1 VIDKKSAALGAAAT
15 VLAAL
20 VVFTAYSFV
29 SGGRSDDE
37 APSSPHAQTAGAS
50 AGKAP
55 TVVSAS
61 VGTQTIELSS
71 HEFPKFK
78 VEPVRDL
85 VFQIH
90 REAVGNIDFNQEM
103 LVQVFTPFQ
112 GRIISLYARAGDDVP
127 KGATLFT
134 IDSPDLLDAE
144 SKLIAAAGA
153 LNVTTRV
160 LARAKQLFEIQGVS
174 QKDLDQA
181 TADQHAAEGALRAAR
196 NAVRIFGKSD
206 ADMDRIVAERR
217 VDSILEVHSPIS
229 GRITARNAAPG
240 LLVQPGNQP
249 APFVIADIST
259 MWMVASVPE
268 TDFPFL
274 ARGQELDV
282 SVSAYPGRVF
292 RGKVVRIGAAVDPNT
307 RRLDVR
313 SQVRDPRHELR
324 PGMFATFVIRTGRTE
339 RSLAVPV
346 ASVVREGDG
355 TMSVWVN
362 TDDNRLAKRTV
373 TIGLQQEGLQ
383 QILEGLRPGEKV
395 ATTGALFLSNALTA
409 ASR

>member
-1 VIDKKSAALGAAAT
+1 MIDKKSAVLGSGAT
-15 VLAAL
+15 VLVAL
-20 VVFTAYSFV
+20 VVVATYSFV
-29 SGGRSDDE
+29 SGGEYADAPRS
-37 APSSPHAQTAGAS
+37 PQAQKAGAAS
-50 AGKAP
+50 TG
-55 TVVSAS
+55 VVSAS
-61 VGTQTIELSS
+61 VGTQTIELSP

-85 VFQIH
+85 VFQIQ

-103 LVQVFTPFQ
+103 VVQVFTPFQ
-112 GRIISLYARAGDDVP
+112 GRIISLFARAGDDVR
-127 KGATLFT
+127 KGTTLFT

-144 SKLIAAAGA
+144 SKLIAAAGT
-153 LNVTTRV
+153 LNVTTRA

-181 TADQHAAEGALRAAR
+181 TADQHAAEGALKAAR

-206 ADMDRIVAERR
+206 ANMDRMVAERM
-217 VDSILEVHSPIS
+217 VDSVLEVHSPIS
-229 GRITARNAAPG
+229 GRVTARNAAPG
-240 LLVQPGNQP
+240 LLVQPGSQP

-274 ARGQELDV
+274 ALGQELDV

-307 RRLDVR
+307 RRLEVR
-313 SQVRDPRHELR
+313 SQVPDPRHELR

-373 TIGLQQEGLQ
+373 NVGLQQEGLQ
-383 QILEGLRPGEKV
+383 QILDGLKPGEKV

>member
-1 VIDKKSAALGAAAT
+1 MIDKKSAVLGAGAT
-15 VLAAL
+15 VLVAL
-20 VVFTAYSFV
+20 VVVAAYSFV
-29 SGGRSDDE
+29 SGGESADAPRS
-37 APSSPHAQTAGAS
+37 PQGQKAGA
-50 AGKAP
+50 AATG
-55 TVVSAS
+55 VVSAS
-61 VGTQTIELSS
+61 VGTQTIELSP

-78 VEPVRDL
+78 VEPARDL
-85 VFQIH
+85 VFQIR

-103 LVQVFTPFQ
+103 VVQVFTPFQ
-112 GRIISLYARAGDDVP
+112 GRIISLFARAGDDVR
-127 KGATLFT
+127 KGTTLFT

-144 SKLIAAAGA
+144 SKLIAAAGT
-153 LNVTTRV
+153 LNVTTRA

-174 QKDLDQA
+174 QRDLDQA
-181 TADQHAAEGALRAAR
+181 TADQQAAEGALKAAR
-196 NAVRIFGKSD
+196 DAVRIFGKSD
-206 ADMDRIVAERR
+206 VDVDRIVAERR
-217 VDSILEVHSPIS
+217 VDAILEVHSPIS
-229 GRITARNAAPG
+229 GRVTARNAAPG

-259 MWMVASVPE
+259 MWMVASIPE

-274 ARGQELDV
+274 ALGQELDV

-292 RGKVVRIGAAVDPNT
+292 RGKVVRIGSAVDPNT

-313 SQVRDPRHELR
+313 SQVPDPRHELR

-346 ASVVREGDG
+346 ESVVREGDG

-373 TIGLQQEGLQ
+373 SVGLQQEGLQ
-383 QILEGLRPGEKV
+383 QILDGLKPGEKV